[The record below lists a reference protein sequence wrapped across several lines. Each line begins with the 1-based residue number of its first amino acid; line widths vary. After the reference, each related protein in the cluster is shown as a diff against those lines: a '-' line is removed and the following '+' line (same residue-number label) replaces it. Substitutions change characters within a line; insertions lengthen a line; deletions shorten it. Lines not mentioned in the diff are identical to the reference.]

1 MSLGR
6 LIARIQVKSS
16 ELDILMKELRKQLVF
31 KNFNKFNTPILEYSN
46 DNIFLTWHS
55 YEMPINKAEN
65 LMKNQGFISQEDF
78 REWYYL

>member
-46 DNIFLTWHS
+46 GNIFLTWHS
-55 YEMPINKAEN
+55 YEMPINMAEN